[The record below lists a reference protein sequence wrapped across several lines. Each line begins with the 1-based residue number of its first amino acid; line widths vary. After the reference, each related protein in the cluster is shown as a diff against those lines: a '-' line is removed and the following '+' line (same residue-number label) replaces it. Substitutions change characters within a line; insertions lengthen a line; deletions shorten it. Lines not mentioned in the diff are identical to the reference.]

1 MASWDPLTGGSP
13 GGEPAPNPN
22 PRVAPAP
29 GMPLQDSTGEG
40 SKGGGS
46 RALGGGK
53 MGLGGGPLARTGGG
67 LFDDGPVVQT
77 TAPLA
82 SRPAPSTAAAPHR
95 PAQPPPQQRLA
106 AQPAG
111 ASNDPMHA
119 PSGVRPPM
127 PPPGNPQIGHSKP
140 GSMLAS
146 PAMHPLAAPTA
157 AVQAIGT
164 PVHGHG
170 PTGQSASPMTPAGA
184 RPPPPSPMTPQPP
197 PVPLPDPEQMMAE
210 FLGRQVA
217 RRVTMQ
223 PDKVSQDIDGL
234 RKLAEARSWRALM
247 QLSQQ
252 LLADKPAPPPPV
264 AVPGA
269 VPPGESGDE
278 AGVVERGKISTARL
292 SYLEIAAF
300 RVAALLQMRNY
311 RAAHEELSRLAS
323 LDDVP
328 LWTGQ
333 DGRPT
338 VGVALRVLEA
348 EVRNAMGQ
356 RRQAIDNLYL
366 LLTSVKSMLS
376 KSEDGGEDEGGGA
389 AAAAGAGRSD
399 ESGAGKEAGLSLLQA
414 QGPKRA
420 ILQQQRRTITVALVS
435 QHIESGD
442 YASARALLEE
452 RPCHVESDDKDAET
466 QGWDAAFGW
475 ALVRL
480 HVHFGSL
487 PAAEQALADCEQRDP
502 ETANGVRA
510 HRLVCLC
517 SRFTA
522 SHDQDPAACCV
533 RCAVCGVRCAVCCK
547 QRSDTASPHRMGMRL
562 VS

>member
-1 MASWDPLTGGSP
+1 
-13 GGEPAPNPN
+13 
-22 PRVAPAP
+22 
-29 GMPLQDSTGEG
+29 
-40 SKGGGS
+40 
-46 RALGGGK
+46 
-53 MGLGGGPLARTGGG
+53 
-67 LFDDGPVVQT
+67 
-77 TAPLA
+77 
-82 SRPAPSTAAAPHR
+82 
-95 PAQPPPQQRLA
+95 
-106 AQPAG
+106 
-111 ASNDPMHA
+111 
-119 PSGVRPPM
+119 
-127 PPPGNPQIGHSKP
+127 
-140 GSMLAS
+140 
-146 PAMHPLAAPTA
+146 
-157 AVQAIGT
+157 
-164 PVHGHG
+164 
-170 PTGQSASPMTPAGA
+170 
-184 RPPPPSPMTPQPP
+184 
-197 PVPLPDPEQMMAE
+197 MAE
-210 FLGRQVA
+210 FLGRQIA

-252 LLADKPAPPPPV
+252 LLADKPAPLPPV

-269 VPPGESGDE
+269 VPPESGDA
-278 AGVVERGKISTARL
+278 AGVIERGKINTARL

-311 RAAHEELSRLAS
+311 RAAHEELSRLGA

-356 RRQAIDNLYL
+356 RRQAIDSLYL

-376 KSEDGGEDEGGGA
+376 KNEDEGEDEGGGA

-420 ILQQQRRTITVALVS
+420 ILQQQRRTITVVLVS

-442 YASARALLEE
+442 YASARALLE
-452 RPCHVESDDKDAET
+452 RPCHVESDDKDAER

-502 ETANGVRA
+502 ETAKGVHA
-510 HRLVCLC
+510 H
-517 SRFTA
+517 
-522 SHDQDPAACCV
+522 
-533 RCAVCGVRCAVCCK
+533 
-547 QRSDTASPHRMGMRL
+547 
-562 VS
+562 